1 MKRDM
6 KDRVVRMGSM
16 NGVFSIKSCYFIMEL
31 RNAIPFP
38 MAIIWNS

>member
-16 NGVFSIKSCYFIMEL
+16 NGVFSIKSCYSWVLGIGSSL
-31 RNAIPFP
+31 SNLVISL
-38 MAIIWNS
+38 WS